1 MTAPARYLKMAA
13 IAMQCINFCILALGS
28 GQRYR
33 LGSGF
38 VLGLVFLV
46 SALNELRVS
55 SAGVEVLLSVGVL

>member
-1 MTAPARYLKMAA
+1 
-13 IAMQCINFCILALGS
+13 
-28 GQRYR
+28 
-33 LGSGF
+33 